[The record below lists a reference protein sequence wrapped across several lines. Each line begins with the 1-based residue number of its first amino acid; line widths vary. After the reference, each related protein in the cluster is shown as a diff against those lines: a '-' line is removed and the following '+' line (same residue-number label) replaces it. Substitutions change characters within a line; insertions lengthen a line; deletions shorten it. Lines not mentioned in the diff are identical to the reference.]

1 MSNQGASADRRGR
14 RLVKMV
20 PQYRVV
26 DPEDKSVTAARRFIE
41 ERAIVPPAVIAVQR
55 GQQAAERFFWST
67 RGLFGARYAEENYFL
82 FPSLQELAYRSASV
96 ADKRVS

>member
-1 MSNQGASADRRGR
+1 
-14 RLVKMV
+14 MV
-20 PQYRVV
+20 PQYRVI
-26 DPEDKSVTAARRFIE
+26 DPQDKSVTAARRFIE
-41 ERAIVPPAVIAVQR
+41 EHGIAPPAVVSVQR

-82 FPSLQELAYRSASV
+82 FPTLQQLAYQTSAG